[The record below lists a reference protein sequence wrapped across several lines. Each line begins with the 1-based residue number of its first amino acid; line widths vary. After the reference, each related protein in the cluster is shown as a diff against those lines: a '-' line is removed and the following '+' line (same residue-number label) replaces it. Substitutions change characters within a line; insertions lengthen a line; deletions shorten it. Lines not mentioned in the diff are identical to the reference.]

1 MYHVKR
7 TKKILYWCRLNGCV
21 CAPMKFHLLF
31 IRFVLSVTRQE
42 QYKKC
47 DNLKPYWLNDKRQH
61 DDVVFSFHFSLFLFL
76 FLSVFCF
83 HLGNSYTHT
92 SHTTMCMCEYVNMC
106 ILYKIYSIFAAFV
119 SLFDTKN
126 ENKINPMFETHI
138 YITGEWLSRRRFNV

>member
-1 MYHVKR
+1 MYHVRR
-7 TKKILYWCRLNGCV
+7 TKKILYWCWLNGCV

-61 DDVVFSFHFSLFLFL
+61 DDVVFSFHFSLFLF

-83 HLGNSYTHT
+83 HLGNTRIQVIRR
-92 SHTTMCMCEYVNMC
+92 CVCVNMC

-138 YITGEWLSRRRFNV
+138 HHRRMIESASF